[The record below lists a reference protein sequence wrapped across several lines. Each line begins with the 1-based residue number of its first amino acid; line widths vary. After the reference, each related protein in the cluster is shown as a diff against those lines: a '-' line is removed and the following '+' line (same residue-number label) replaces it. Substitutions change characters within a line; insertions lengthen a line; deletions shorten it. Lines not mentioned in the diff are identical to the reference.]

1 MDAVL
6 AITLCLATA
15 PDDCRV
21 ARVPIYDAPLIA
33 CAAPMIPQNVNAARL
48 VALPGERVAKI
59 ECEGEA

>member
-6 AITLCLATA
+6 AITLCLNGD
-15 PDDCRV
+15 PDACRV
-21 ARVPIYDAPLIA
+21 ERLRIYDAPLIA

-48 VALPGERVAKI
+48 VALPGERIDKI